1 MRRSPCSKRLQ
12 SFPVDPEMSPKAA
25 AGVVPQSPDTPLEI
39 EEILLAGYRRMTPA
53 EKLARVADLNLAV
66 RQLALARIRAQYG
79 PNLSE
84 REERLRLGA
93 LWLDRETMVSVFGWD
108 PEIEGY

>member
-1 MRRSPCSKRLQ
+1 
-12 SFPVDPEMSPKAA
+12 MSPL
-25 AGVVPQSPDTPLEI
+25 AGGGVAQSRDPPLEV

-53 EKLARVADLNLAV
+53 EKLERVADLHRAV
-66 RQLALARIRAQYG
+66 QQMALARIRAQYR

-93 LWLDRETMVSVFGWD
+93 FWLDRETMIAVFGWD
-108 PEIEGY
+108 SEVEGY

>member
-1 MRRSPCSKRLQ
+1 
-12 SFPVDPEMSPKAA
+12 MSPPAEGG
-25 AGVVPQSPDTPLEI
+25 GVAQSRDTPLEV

-53 EKLARVADLNLAV
+53 EKLERVADLNRAV
-66 RQLALARIRAQYG
+66 QQMALARIRAQYG

-93 LWLDRETMVSVFGWD
+93 LWLDRETMIAVFGWN
-108 PEIEGY
+108 PEVEGY